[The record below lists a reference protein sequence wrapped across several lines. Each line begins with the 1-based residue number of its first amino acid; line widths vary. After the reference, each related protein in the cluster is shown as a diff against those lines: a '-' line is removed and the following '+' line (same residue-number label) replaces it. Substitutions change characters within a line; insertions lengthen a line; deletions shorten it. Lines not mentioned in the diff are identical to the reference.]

1 MSQITAMKIIGI
13 MLVFLSSAFFG
24 FYMTKRYKMRIQI
37 LEEINELI
45 ISIKIIIEA
54 ESPTVDELFYSLA
67 SQKKLDN
74 FFISKTAFLSSDY
87 KKNITSECKGCS
99 FLKEDDKRL
108 FIGFIN
114 ELGTANLE
122 GQISIINGYIKQ
134 LENKIAKLLSEQN
147 SKCRMYNSFGVLTG
161 AFISIILS

>member
-13 MLVFLSSAFFG
+13 MLVFLSSTFVG
-24 FYMTKRYKMRIQI
+24 FYMSKRFKKRIQI

-45 ISIKIIIEA
+45 INIKIIIEA
-54 ESPTVDELFYSLA
+54 ECPTVDELFYSLA

-74 FFISKTAFLSSDY
+74 FFIPKTAFLCSDY
-87 KKNITSECKGCS
+87 KRRIDNECKICS
-99 FLKEDDKRL
+99 CLKEDDKRL

-114 ELGTANLE
+114 ELGTAYLE

-134 LENKIAKLLSEQN
+134 FENTIAKLKSEQN
-147 SKCRMYNSFGVLTG
+147 SKCKMYNSFGVLTG